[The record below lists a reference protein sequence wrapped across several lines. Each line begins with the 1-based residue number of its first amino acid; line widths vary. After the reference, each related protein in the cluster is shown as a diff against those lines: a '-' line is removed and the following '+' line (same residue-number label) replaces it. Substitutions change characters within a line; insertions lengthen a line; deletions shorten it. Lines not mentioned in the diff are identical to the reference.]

1 VHEKSLLDLL
11 NAYLAIESLL
21 SSRYISEDTRSKAVD
36 ALRTLNQQFKDL
48 VQEELIDSRSQAA
61 D

>member
-11 NAYLAIESLL
+11 NAYQAIESLL
-21 SSRYISEDTRSKAVD
+21 SSRYISEDTRGKALD
-36 ALRTLNQQFKDL
+36 ALRTINQQFKSIM
-48 VQEELIDSRSQAA
+48 EEESIDSRSQAA